1 MSNVELNNW
10 FPTTIGISYY
20 PNHFLE
26 KDKLIKYCYDIKSKV
41 KPGGR
46 GWVSNETYNTS
57 EDQHDIVS
65 DDRFINLNKFVVES
79 VKNYLDQV
87 GLRKKIFLTDG
98 WLNVYNKHN
107 YQETHRHNGYIMS
120 CIYFLKVP
128 KKSAGTVFYS
138 PYKEMVINDNDY
150 IDINKRPSGHLIYK
164 AEEGK
169 LLMFR
174 SYLEHGVELH
184 KTDEDRITLAYNFK
198 EVI

>member
-1 MSNVELNNW
+1 MSNIELNNW
-10 FPTTIGISYY
+10 FPTTIGIDYY

-65 DDRFINLNKFVVES
+65 DDRFINLNKFVVKS
-79 VKNYLDQV
+79 VKKYLDQV
-87 GLRKKIFLTDG
+87 SLRKKTFLADG

-107 YQETHRHNGYIMS
+107 YQETHRHNGYVIS

-128 KKSAGTVFYS
+128 ENSAGTVFYS
-138 PYKEMVINDNDY
+138 PFKEMVINDNDY
-150 IDINKRPSGHLIYK
+150 RDINKRPSGHLIYK
-164 AEEGK
+164 AEESK
-169 LLMFR
+169 LLIFR

-198 EVI
+198 EAM